1 MICKYYEKDSKIW
14 LCPYNIV
21 DFQTKHSNKKEW
33 KVMKV
38 VKMSGRER
46 NMRNH
51 SPVNKIDSRRAME

>member
-1 MICKYYEKDSKIW
+1 MKKI
-14 LCPYNIV
+14 LKFGCVRITLLIFKQNILI
-21 DFQTKHSNKKEW
+21 KKEW

>member
-1 MICKYYEKDSKIW
+1 
-14 LCPYNIV
+14 
-21 DFQTKHSNKKEW
+21 
-33 KVMKV
+33 MKV